1 MCYNTLS
8 PIPLYFRFASVI
20 SLRSDNKNLV
30 YVMYIRNVNVIRY
43 IYIYIICNVME
54 SLVCSQIIK
63 KNLKSAVIR
72 NGEVKQ
78 ILVYD

>member
-1 MCYNTLS
+1 
-8 PIPLYFRFASVI
+8 
-20 SLRSDNKNLV
+20 
-30 YVMYIRNVNVIRY
+30 
-43 IYIYIICNVME
+43 ME

-78 ILVYD
+78 ILVYY